1 MTARIASARVV
12 AAHEGTAELAV
23 TVIYDNGGTTEV
35 ALDRMASE
43 ALLKSC
49 GANTVEDLAGHS
61 WQKVRDALSVS
72 YNRFQ

>member
-23 TVIYDNGGTTEV
+23 TVLYDNGGTTEV
-35 ALDRMASE
+35 ALDAMASE

-49 GANTVEDLAGHS
+49 EASTVEELAGHS
-61 WQKVRDALSVS
+61 WQKVRDALTVS